1 MRTYR
6 TILAA
11 MAAGVALA
19 VSACSGGDDTSAPT
33 TTAAAGASTASTTTT
48 AAAGDASE
56 LEGTWVIDAGA
67 ALASATANVGG
78 TGGSNCTGQLS
89 LTFNDGVVK
98 RGGNIVCGS
107 GTGTIDATSN
117 YEVDGDKLK
126 VTGTSSNSKMTVRG
140 ASVPMPDGWG
150 NSVATYKVVGD
161 TLTITFTQ
169 ASVGTVTSKYTRAG

>member
-6 TILAA
+6 TMLAA
-11 MAAGVALA
+11 MAVGVALT
-19 VSACSGGDDTSAPT
+19 VSACGGGDDTSAPT
-33 TTAAAGASTASTTTT
+33 TTAAAGASTASTTT

-67 ALASATANVGG
+67 ALAAATANVGG
-78 TGGSNCTGQLS
+78 TGGSTCTGQLS
-89 LTFNDGVVK
+89 LTFKDGVVK

-107 GTGTIDATSN
+107 GTGTVDATSN
-117 YEVDGDKLK
+117 YKVDGDKLT
-126 VTGTSSNSKMTVRG
+126 VSGTTSNSKMTVRG
-140 ASVPMPDGWG
+140 ISVPMPDGWG